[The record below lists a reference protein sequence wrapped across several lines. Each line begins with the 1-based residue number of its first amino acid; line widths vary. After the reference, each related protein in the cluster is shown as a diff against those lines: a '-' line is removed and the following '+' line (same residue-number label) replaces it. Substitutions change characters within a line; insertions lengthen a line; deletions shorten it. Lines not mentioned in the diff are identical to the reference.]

1 MCSDT
6 LHVVTGV
13 IWLQTGAEGARN
25 TDGGIGLFDYRHFL
39 RAVDQVRVGANL
51 RYRRDHFRGQP
62 FAGKGNVVHA
72 GFIAQHILT
81 QFADAPVFNLVVGRF
96 VNIVL
101 NQPRHAVIF
110 IGNHRIIADVRYGHF
125 RQHLLCRH
133 ALL

>member
-1 MCSDT
+1 M
-6 LHVVTGV
+6 VVLAFRAYFQ
-13 IWLQTGAEGARN
+13 IP
-25 TDGGIGLFDYRHFL
+25 LFRHFSSR
-39 RAVDQVRVGANL
+39 RAYADADRQVRVGANL

-101 NQPRHAVIF
+101 NQPPLSLPIK
-110 IGNHRIIADVRYGHF
+110 
-125 RQHLLCRH
+125 
-133 ALL
+133 